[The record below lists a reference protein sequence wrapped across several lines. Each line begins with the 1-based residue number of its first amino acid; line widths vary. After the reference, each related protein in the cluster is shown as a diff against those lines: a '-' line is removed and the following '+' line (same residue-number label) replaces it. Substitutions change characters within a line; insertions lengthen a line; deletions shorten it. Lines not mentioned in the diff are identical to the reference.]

1 MLEVI
6 GVEPVTR
13 CGRRIE
19 SVWMGR
25 AYKCVCEERLAVFV
39 PFEVR
44 SGKGL
49 FSSALRMCNDSKL

>member
-1 MLEVI
+1 MDDVLKAF
-6 GVEPVTR
+6 GWVER
-13 CGRRIE
+13 
-19 SVWMGR
+19 
-25 AYKCVCEERLAVFV
+25 YKCVCEERLAVFV